1 MEIFMLRFGWTAL
14 APLILLGLSACSSGM
29 QSQSAADQSMQSNAT
44 SNRAG
49 YRQTLQNHGYT
60 QISDPQ
66 QSGQSQVGNAVDAGG
81 QVVQFAID
89 PDGGVLVH
97 IQ

>member
-1 MEIFMLRFGWTAL
+1 MTGT
-14 APLILLGLSACSSGM
+14 PSAYAEGSHPVT
-29 QSQSAADQSMQSNAT
+29 SQDS
-44 SNRAG
+44 
-49 YRQTLQNHGYT
+49 YRRTLQNHGYT

-66 QSGQSQVGNAVDAGG
+66 PAGQNMVGSAVDASG

-89 PDGGVLVH
+89 PDGTVLVH